1 MLIGFDVLKQI
12 GKFEVDAPHRA
23 LTFNGAA
30 S

>member
-1 MLIGFDVLKQI
+1 MLLGLGVLNAI
-12 GKFEVDAPHRA
+12 GKFEVDAPHRT